1 MNDTESLLELL
12 ALADIEI
19 ESGNTI
25 PIEEVMKE
33 FGVESK
39 QTGPSEQNE
48 DSCR

>member
-1 MNDTESLLELL
+1 MNDPQLLLELL

-25 PIEEVMKE
+25 PIEDVMKE
-33 FGVESK
+33 FGLETK
-39 QTGPSEQNE
+39 QTRPDEQHE